1 MCVWLIHSAVLLKP
15 HGIVNQRYSKSPT
28 YESESCKFS
37 KMQTCFQMSNPI
49 TLVHMSG
56 VHCTTVHTLH
66 EVVLLRAFPDSSE
79 YTVGYCLYFKPGC
92 RETSIKAAGYGWN
105 YCTCQRAVR
114 QEQKCFLYF
123 LCLLFMCYWC
133 EKYYKPIIVQYY
145 MANCIRW
152 VPRLSLLDL

>member
-28 YESESCKFS
+28 YESESCKLS

-79 YTVGYCLYFKPGC
+79 YSRVLPLFQARVSRNKHKSSRMRLELLHVSTCC
-92 RETSIKAAGYGWN
+92 TS
-105 YCTCQRAVR
+105 RA
-114 QEQKCFLYF
+114 EMFP
-123 LCLLFMCYWC
+123 LFF
-133 EKYYKPIIVQYY
+133 VF
-145 MANCIRW
+145 AF
-152 VPRLSLLDL
+152 